1 MNNEFYRNA
10 ITNKFIAKTDWGEK
24 KENERDL
31 PKKQNGKTKAG
42 KETK

>member
-1 MNNEFYRNA
+1 LKNEFYRNA

-31 PKKQNGKTKAG
+31 HKKQTGKTIIR